1 MYGLGWIDDVSI
13 QKDAWIH
20 FVSEF
25 TAKLLCFGK
34 MPYEYPVEAIPRP
47 IMEARDR
54 PELVL
59 PRPRPCGKLQLQ
71 FFGDSSTVTNGLN
84 GIYCDV

>member
-1 MYGLGWIDDVSI
+1 MYGLDWIDDTSI

-25 TAKLLCFGK
+25 TAKLLSFGK
-34 MPYEYPVEAIPRP
+34 MRSEYPVEVTPRP
-47 IMEARDR
+47 AMEARDR

-59 PRPRPCGKLQLQ
+59 PRQRPCGKLQLQ
-71 FFGDSSTVTNGLN
+71 FFGDSSTVINGVN